1 MPPDTDGYFEVIK
14 SPIDYST
21 IQSKLEGGAYGDDP
35 AAAFAADVRLLVSN
49 AVTYSPETDNDCHKA
64 AKANLS
70 AFETA
75 FLEGLA
81 TDGGAAAEA
90 AKEGIKRASVT
101 RKRGRE

>member
-1 MPPDTDGYFEVIK
+1 ME
-14 SPIDYST
+14 S
-21 IQSKLEGGAYGDDP
+21 Q
-35 AAAFAADVRLLVSN
+35 AAAAELRRRSKRLRVVSN

-75 FLEGLA
+75 FLKEGLA